1 METTSRTSQ
10 TRRALTHSSI
20 RRFARYDLPVLR
32 PSMSRPTLLRVLRTK
47 V

>member
-1 METTSRTSQ
+1 METTRRTSQ
-10 TRRALTHSSI
+10 TRRAPSHSTI

-32 PSMSRPTLLRVLRTK
+32 PSMSRPTLLRILRAK

>member
-1 METTSRTSQ
+1 METTRQTSSPRRTLS
-10 TRRALTHSSI
+10 HSAI

-32 PSMSRPTLLRVLRTK
+32 PSMSRPTLLRILRTK

>member
-1 METTSRTSQ
+1 METTRSTSQ
-10 TRRALTHSSI
+10 SRRRLGHSAI